1 MADGPK
7 IEFEAKEQTSSIVKQ
22 PGMKVT
28 TKVYRG
34 AWEDLKEG
42 VGNQVVG
49 RELSTGSGMGYVS
62 DIQGTVSHASCQRV
76 PGGLADLTLTTVE
89 RESIILWNLDFM
101 EVQKPIRA
109 WHADETEATKKPDL
123 TKLSAWETFK
133 EQTATR
139 TYYDSYYW
147 KDPSGVTGSGTED
160 CKLKDATFTLAKMI
174 REDGIETFS
183 VFTPVITKVTYL
195 ESVPD
200 DLGANIGKVGAP
212 SGSEDPFGSVNIG
225 NLTALAASW
234 LKNTDRLQCALDG
247 SLVRTEVW
255 IGAKVW
261 NANLYDKTS

>member
-7 IEFEAKEQTSSIVKQ
+7 IDFEPKEQSAAIIKK

-34 AWEDLKEG
+34 AWDELKED
-42 VGNQVVG
+42 VDKQVVG
-49 RELSTGSGMGYVS
+49 RELVSNSGMSYITHG
-62 DIQGTVSHASCQRV
+62 GTVSQAVCQRV
-76 PGGLADLTLTTVE
+76 TGGLADLTLTTVE
-89 RESIILWNLDFM
+89 RESIVLWNLDFM

-109 WHADETEATKKPDL
+109 WHADETEITKKPDL
-123 TKLSAWETFK
+123 AKLSAWETFK

-160 CKLKDATFTLAKMI
+160 CELKEATLKLAKMI
-174 REDGIETFS
+174 REEGIETFS

-212 SGSEDPFGSVNIG
+212 SGSDETFGSVDIAK
-225 NLTALAASW
+225 LTALAVSW

-261 NANLYDKTS
+261 NENLYEKA